1 METSGTDLL
10 VGFGEV
16 GQALHSVL
24 AERRKF
30 VICDPPKK
38 LNPQTFQTDWL
49 HVCIPYTNSFVD
61 DVLDYREKFFP
72 RFIVIHSTVPVG
84 TTRTICEKMGPHGN
98 GEFGSFYVYYS
109 PIRGIH
115 PNLARFIREFPKWY
129 ASEWVGNA
137 DLAFS
142 GYFAQAGIQVRRA
155 PSTDMLEL
163 MKLWETLEYGYR
175 IVLWQEIERQIR
187 KNMPGS
193 FDENLTAMKSWLF
206 EKRRVYDGDRG
217 LVPIMYG
224 GPIGGHCVEA
234 NWDLLSPIM
243 DSKLYEWLVHSNTL
257 RKEDVIR

>member
-84 TTRTICEKMGPHGN
+84 TTSRIVRSLEQPEAKDSIT
-98 GEFGSFYVYYS
+98 FS
-109 PIRGIH
+109 PVRGIH
-115 PNLARFIREFPKWY
+115 PHL
-129 ASEWVGNA
+129 
-137 DLAFS
+137 
-142 GYFAQAGIQVRRA
+142 
-155 PSTDMLEL
+155 
-163 MKLWETLEYGYR
+163 
-175 IVLWQEIERQIR
+175 
-187 KNMPGS
+187 GS
-193 FDENLTAMKSWLF
+193 
-206 EKRRVYDGDRG
+206 RCR
-217 LVPIMYG
+217 
-224 GPIGGHCVEA
+224 
-234 NWDLLSPIM
+234 
-243 DSKLYEWLVHSNTL
+243 
-257 RKEDVIR
+257 